1 MLRRSRDM
9 DMATTPECLHGKGSS
24 VAMAKTEKK
33 KEAAAATDDGAGGKE
48 TAAAAEV
55 LAIISRLVGRPFL
68 DETASRRLEKLGKM
82 MATQAVLQTLD
93 DADHQLL
100 GSLGTD
106 LREAEATLNDV
117 EDRHLRLQGLI
128 VAHKGERRSLVRK
141 LLLELKCSRMK
152 AKLER
157 RLSKA
162 EGIVGRAHRQVKSI
176 VDVDRRRRSLVPASS
191 ASSRRQNSFLS

>member
-1 MLRRSRDM
+1 
-9 DMATTPECLHGKGSS
+9 MATSPESVNVQGKPETT
-24 VAMAKTEKK
+24 AMAKTKTTTTKK
-33 KEAAAATDDGAGGKE
+33 ATDDAAGGKE
-48 TAAAAEV
+48 TTTAAAADV
-55 LAIISRLVGRPFL
+55 LAVISRLVGRPFL
-68 DETASRRLEKLGKM
+68 DETASKRLEKLGRM
-82 MATQAVLQTLD
+82 LATEAVLEALLHG
-93 DADHQLL
+93 ADRRLL
-100 GSLGTD
+100 GGLAAD
-106 LREAEATLNDV
+106 LREAEAALDDV